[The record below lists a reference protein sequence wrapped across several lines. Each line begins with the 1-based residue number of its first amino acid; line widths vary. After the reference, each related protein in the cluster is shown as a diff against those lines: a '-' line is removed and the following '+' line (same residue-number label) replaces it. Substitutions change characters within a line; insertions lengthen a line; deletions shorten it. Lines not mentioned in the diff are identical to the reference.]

1 MLRGMASPTSAL
13 DPEAMARA
21 RRLLERPRP
30 AERTW
35 PVLGAAALLAVSAI
49 VFAVAMITAPPLVR
63 EPIHHAQSLD

>member
-1 MLRGMASPTSAL
+1 MLRRMASPTSAL

-21 RRLLERPRP
+21 RRLLERPQRP
-30 AERTW
+30 ERTW

-63 EPIHHAQSLD
+63 EPIHHVQSLD